1 MSNQQSLRKLR
12 QTYGTG
18 NVAVAEAFVRLLKI
32 KPSDK
37 LYPSAIEWAAI
48 RVDSSTDILT
58 ARELKEFNKDNKENR
73 VGRIHKKI
81 IEEIKNL
88 YKINE
93 VIQGIKPVTSSKLD
107 QPISSKP
114 LPNPS
119 QSKELEPEIK
129 LESNIKRV
137 QSGGEVLLTWT
148 SKNAIKI
155 KKSNIPGVTTK
166 SPVNGF
172 IKVENIKRRRNF
184 YISVISSSGKTS
196 EAKVETLVET
206 QQYKKEQDKKTPET
220 DPPEKEEQPTRDRTS
235 LTQMVSPSSKKQRK
249 PKEEKVEESKS
260 EFGSLSDGILLS
272 INKSLNSIVKL
283 LTTQLKAN
291 QRKYDKDRI
300 ASEARVRLGR
310 EEAMEEQGSSGLDMM
325 KSGAEKMLSP
335 FKSIIDKIVNFL
347 FYTFLGRAFTEIVN
361 WMNDPA
367 NKEKVEALG
376 KFLKDFWPLIAGA
389 AVLLFTPLGGFIVGT
404 VQFLAGTFK
413 TLKALGGLIKGLVP
427 GKGGKG
433 GTLVT
438 KGKPKGKVPVTT
450 SGGRKVGRFGKIKD
464 AISKPFKGKPNITTS
479 GGNRVGGFSGLRE
492 SISKSFRGAPKI
504 TGGLKSPIGRGGL
517 VGEVAIALTQMF
529 MPQIQEAVGN
539 LYNSIG
545 IGIGNLSDDQLK
557 KELNYELGLESKLS
571 SELLGKYFQRD
582 STRLDMLKKEAE
594 KRGLSSGG
602 SLGGTPFSGLVSGTS
617 GIKVSGAGKDTQ
629 AFPIMGGGMAI
640 LQKGETV
647 LQPGVRETIIKEKG
661 FDVLSYNKGSNANK
675 PINLNSNNITAMNTG
690 GIVGGPKIS
699 PSDYNA
705 LLAISALESDEPQ
718 GRADAA
724 QSIYNRLLAATKYGT
739 NFLQKSNTIKGLITA
754 DQQYQPTFSN
764 AKDWNNINDDLKSA
778 VIAVMNSDKGKRYK
792 WSYQDALNQIKATEK
807 ALKNPVLQK
816 NAQKF
821 VKGLPSFR
829 GTSQHDFIRKDL
841 GDVVRN
847 KNSNFFTSF
856 GMEDTKYFKERGSIP
871 APIPSMLVV
880 KPKSIEKPKEKQKP
894 GMLNSLMNFF
904 SNMLPKKKYGGLI
917 DQKSGNSLSY
927 AQDNILMRA
936 EKGEYVMPRIAVEK
950 IGVRTLDRLSS
961 LDPNFRIRSSSI
973 DVPRPLS
980 RSNFGAAPLMLPPIN
995 QGGSQGGISGAS
1007 GNGTQVPSF
1016 SATPRDTS
1024 VRMSLADLYGILTN

>member
-32 KPSDK
+32 KSSDK

-48 RVDSSTDILT
+48 RVDSSSDILT

-73 VGRIHKKI
+73 VGRVHKKI
-81 IEEIKNL
+81 IGEIKNL

-107 QPISSKP
+107 QQISSKP

-119 QSKELEPEIK
+119 QAKELEPEIK

-137 QSGGEVLLTWT
+137 PSGGEVLLTWT

-206 QQYKKEQDKKTPET
+206 QQYKKEQSKGIQST
-220 DPPEKEEQPTRDRTS
+220 DSSEQEEQPVRERS
-235 LTQMVSPSSKKQRK
+235 SITQMVSPSSRRQKK
-249 PKEEKVEESKS
+249 PKEEKVEESKTQ
-260 EFGSLSDGILLS
+260 FGSLIDGILLS
-272 INKSLNSIVKL
+272 INKSLNNIVKI
-283 LTTQLKAN
+283 LTKQLKAN
-291 QRKYDKDRI
+291 QKRYDKDRI

-310 EEAMEEQGSSGLDMM
+310 EEAMEEKGSSGLDMM
-325 KSGAEKMLSP
+325 KAGAEKMLSP

-367 NKEKVEALG
+367 NKEKVEAIG

-389 AVLLFTPLGGFIVGT
+389 AALLFTPLGGFIVGT
-404 VQFLAGTFK
+404 VKFLIGSFR
-413 TLKALGGLIKGLVP
+413 TLKALSKFLKLGKFIRSPIGKAGGV
-427 GKGGKG
+427 
-433 GTLVT
+433 VA
-438 KGKPKGKVPVTT
+438 V
-450 SGGRKVGRFGKIKD
+450 VG
-464 AISKPFKGKPNITTS
+464 ALSYLAN
-479 GGNRVGGFSGLRE
+479 
-492 SISKSFRGAPKI
+492 KI
-504 TGGLKSPIGRGGL
+504 TGQDKSAKIITESGADIRRG
-517 VGEVAIALTQMF
+517 
-529 MPQIQEAVGN
+529 
-539 LYNSIG
+539 
-545 IGIGNLSDDQLK
+545 K
-557 KELNYELGLESKLS
+557 RLGLRGVDTMGEKYKTPGEMESAS
-571 SELLGKYFQRD
+571 PYGLLQGV
-582 STRLDMLKKEAE
+582 
-594 KRGLSSGG
+594 SSGG
-602 SLGGTPFSGLVSGTS
+602 TIFSGSVSNNTGL
-617 GIKVSGAGKDTQ
+617 KVSGAGKDTQ
-629 AFPIMGGGMAI
+629 AFPIMGGGMAV

-647 LQPGVRETIIKEKG
+647 LQPGAREAIIKEKG

-675 PINLNSNNITAMNTG
+675 PINLNGNNIKAMNTG

-699 PSDYNA
+699 LSDYNA

-718 GRADAA
+718 GRADVA

-739 NFLQKSNTIKGLITA
+739 NFLQKSNTLKGLITA
-754 DQQYQPTFSN
+754 SQQYQPTFSN
-764 AKDWNNINDDLKSA
+764 SKDWNNINDDLKSA

-807 ALKNPVLQK
+807 ALKNPVFQK

-829 GTSQHDFIRKDL
+829 GTSEHDFMRKDL

-847 KNSNFFTSF
+847 DKSNFFTSF
-856 GMEDTKYFKERGSIP
+856 GMEDTKYFKERGSVP

-880 KPKSIEKPKEKQKP
+880 KPKSVEKPKENKKQNS
-894 GMLNSLMNFF
+894 GMFNSLMNFF

-917 DQKSGNSLSY
+917 NQKSGDPLSY

-995 QGGSQGGISGAS
+995 QGGSQGGISGAG

-1016 SATPRDTS
+1016 SATPRDMS

>member
-12 QTYGTG
+12 KTYGTG

-48 RVDSSTDILT
+48 RVDSSSDILT
-58 ARELKEFNKDNKENR
+58 ARELKEFNKDNKENK
-73 VGRIHKKI
+73 VGRVHKKI
-81 IEEIKNL
+81 IGEIKNL

-107 QPISSKP
+107 QQISSKP

-137 QSGGEVLLTWT
+137 PSGGEVLLTWT

-206 QQYKKEQDKKTPET
+206 QQYKKEQSKGIQST
-220 DPPEKEEQPTRDRTS
+220 DSSEQEEQPVRKRS
-235 LTQMVSPSSKKQRK
+235 SITQMVSPSSRRQKK
-249 PKEEKVEESKS
+249 PKEEKVEESKTQ
-260 EFGSLSDGILLS
+260 FGFLTDGILLS
-272 INKSLNSIVKL
+272 ISKSLNNIVKI
-283 LTTQLKAN
+283 LTKQLKAN
-291 QRKYDKDRI
+291 QKRYDKDRI

-310 EEAMEEQGSSGLDMM
+310 EEAMEEKGSSGLDMM
-325 KSGAEKMLSP
+325 KAGAEKMLSP

-404 VQFLAGTFK
+404 VKFLIGSFR
-413 TLKALGGLIKGLVP
+413 TLKALSKFLKLGKFIRSPIGKAGGV
-427 GKGGKG
+427 
-433 GTLVT
+433 VA
-438 KGKPKGKVPVTT
+438 V
-450 SGGRKVGRFGKIKD
+450 VG
-464 AISKPFKGKPNITTS
+464 ALSYLAN
-479 GGNRVGGFSGLRE
+479 
-492 SISKSFRGAPKI
+492 KI
-504 TGGLKSPIGRGGL
+504 TGQDKSAKIITESGADIRRG
-517 VGEVAIALTQMF
+517 
-529 MPQIQEAVGN
+529 
-539 LYNSIG
+539 
-545 IGIGNLSDDQLK
+545 K
-557 KELNYELGLESKLS
+557 RLGLRGVDTMGEKYKTPGEMESAS
-571 SELLGKYFQRD
+571 PYGLLQGV
-582 STRLDMLKKEAE
+582 
-594 KRGLSSGG
+594 SSGG
-602 SLGGTPFSGLVSGTS
+602 TIFSGSVSNNTGL
-617 GIKVSGAGKDTQ
+617 KVSGAGKDTQ
-629 AFPIMGGGMAI
+629 AFPIMGGGMAV

-661 FDVLSYNKGSNANK
+661 FDVLSYNRGSNANK
-675 PINLNSNNITAMNTG
+675 PINLNGNNIKAMNTG

-699 PSDYNA
+699 LSDYKSYNRGSNANKPINLNGNNIKAMNTGGIVGGPKISLSDYNA
-705 LLAISALESDEPQ
+705 LLAISALESDKPQ
-718 GRADAA
+718 GRADVA

-739 NFLQKSNTIKGLITA
+739 NFLQKSNTLKGLITA
-754 DQQYQPTFSN
+754 SQQYQPTFSN
-764 AKDWNNINDDLKSA
+764 SKDWNNINDDLKSA

-792 WSYQDALNQIKATEK
+792 WSYQDALNQIKETEK
-807 ALKNPVLQK
+807 ALKNPVFQK

-829 GTSQHDFIRKDL
+829 GTSEHDFMRKDL

-847 KNSNFFTSF
+847 DKSNFFTSF
-856 GMEDTKYFKERGSIP
+856 GIEDTKYFKEMGSVP

-880 KPKSIEKPKEKQKP
+880 KPKSVEKPKENKKQNS
-894 GMLNSLMNFF
+894 GMFNSLMNFF

-917 DQKSGNSLSY
+917 NQKSGDPLSY

-995 QGGSQGGISGAS
+995 QGGSQGGISGAG

-1016 SATPRDTS
+1016 SATPRDMS